1 MATVVVSEDA
11 MIRAETLESVL
22 GDEAAVVSAELDN
35 VEDITAVAGEAEAL
49 VVDVNTPVPAAVFEQ
64 CDRLQI
70 VARAGVGVDRVDIR
84 AAADHGV
91 TVTNVPD
98 YCEEEVSTHAV
109 SLLLASVR
117 RLNVYDRAV
126 KGGGWNWT
134 DGQPI
139 HRLTGQTVGFLS
151 FGQLAKR
158 TAEKLAG
165 FDCQLVAADPF
176 VDSDEMADYGVE
188 KVPFDQLLEHADHIS
203 IHAPL
208 TDETHHLFDREAFE
222 RMSETAV
229 VVNVG
234 RGPIVDEAALIWALE
249 NDEIAAA
256 ALDVLEDEP
265 LTDSA
270 LTDRDEVIL
279 TPHAAFYSEE
289 SVTELNEQ
297 IATDILAVFAGEE
310 PEGYVDPDADWL

>member
-11 MIRAETLESVL
+11 MIRPETLQSVL
-22 GDEAAVVSAELDN
+22 GEEAAVVSAALD
-35 VEDITAVAGEAEAL
+35 DAEAIVAAASEASGL
-49 VVDVNTPVPAAVFEQ
+49 VVDVNTPVPAVVFEA
-64 CDRLQI
+64 CDRLEI
-70 VARAGVGVDRVDIR
+70 VSRAGVGVDGVDVP

-98 YCEEEVSTHAV
+98 YCRDEVATHAV

-126 KGGGWNWT
+126 KRGDWTWT

-139 HRLTGQTVGFLS
+139 HRLTGETVGLLS
-151 FGQLAKR
+151 FGQLAR
-158 TAEKLAG
+158 ATAGKLAG
-165 FDCQLVAADPF
+165 FDCRLVAADPF
-176 VDSDEMADYGVE
+176 VDREEMAAYGVE
-188 KVPFDQLLEHADHIS
+188 KVDFEDLLDVADHVS

-208 TDETHHLFDREAFE
+208 TDETRGLFDREAFR

-234 RGPIVDEAALIWALE
+234 RGGIVDEDALAWALN

-256 ALDVLEDEP
+256 GLDVLEDEP
-265 LTDSA
+265 LTDSPLA
-270 LTDRDEVIL
+270 DRDEVIL

-289 SVTELNEQ
+289 SLTELNEH
-297 IATDILAVFAGEE
+297 IARDILAVFAGEQ
-310 PEGYVDPDADWL
+310 PTGLVDPDADWL